1 MVMNVGDVLSVYKKT
16 GGLIDDAGDAA
27 APASAGGGASFADTL
42 KTFAGDT
49 ISSLHAGE
57 NASIASVSGNKA
69 DMANVATAIDHAEVV
84 LDEVIAI
91 RDKVIAAYQSISS
104 SAI

>member
-16 GGLIDDAGDAA
+16 GGLIDDAGSSAS
-27 APASAGGGASFADTL
+27 PASGGGVSFADTL
-42 KTFAGDT
+42 KNFAGDT
-49 ISSLHAGE
+49 VASLHAGE

-84 LDEVIAI
+84 LEEVVAI
-91 RDKVIAAYQSISS
+91 RDKVIAAYQTIAGT
-104 SAI
+104 AI